1 MQKTTCSRL
10 TARFEGDVQ
19 GVGFRWRA
27 VRLVRERFPQVTGEV
42 RNEFDGSVSLVAEGA
57 EGDLRRLYA
66 CFMGAQFAD
75 GIETARHCYEPVSS
89 RRYEVFSAR

>member
-10 TARFEGDVQ
+10 TARFEGEVQ

-27 VRLVRERFPQVTGEV
+27 VRLVRERFPGVTGEV
-42 RNEFDGSVSLVAEGA
+42 RNEFDGSVSLVAEGP
-57 EGDLRRLYA
+57 EGELRRLYA
-66 CFMGAQFAD
+66 CLMSAQFAD
-75 GIETARHCYEPVSS
+75 GIETARHCCEPAGA